1 MEIPAPAVSTTAG
14 RRPQVSAGM
23 DPGLPAA
30 ARLSDE
36 ELLRRVASGDG
47 VAFGLLAERLGP
59 VLRRVL
65 FRFGFAEEEVDDIL
79 QECLIRVWQG
89 SSDFRGISTVNT
101 WACRIAV
108 NLAISELRRR
118 KVTPTWQPP
127 AVLDTEAAWDRL
139 QQAEV
144 VREAVAALP
153 LRLRTVVILREFEG
167 LPYRTIA
174 EILGVPIGTVMSR
187 LHKAR
192 ERLRRRLEPILRAS
206 GR

>member
-1 MEIPAPAVSTTAG
+1 MPTTAAK
-14 RRPQVSAGM
+14 RPQVSAAIG
-23 DPGLPAA
+23 PVLPAA
-30 ARLSDE
+30 ARPRDE

-47 VAFGLLAERLGP
+47 TAFGLLADRLGP
-59 VLRRVL
+59 IVRRVL
-65 FRFGFAEEEVDDIL
+65 FRFGFPDEEVDDIL

-89 SSDFRGISTVNT
+89 SSDFKGTSTVNT

-127 AVLDTEAAWDRL
+127 AILDTEAAWDRS

-144 VREAVAALP
+144 VREAVEALP

-174 EILGVPIGTVMSR
+174 DILGIPIGTVMSR

-192 ERLRRRLEPILRAS
+192 ARLRRRLEPILHAS
-206 GR
+206 GT

>member
-1 MEIPAPAVSTTAG
+1 
-14 RRPQVSAGM
+14 
-23 DPGLPAA
+23 
-30 ARLSDE
+30 
-36 ELLRRVASGDG
+36 
-47 VAFGLLAERLGP
+47 
-59 VLRRVL
+59 VL
-65 FRFGFAEEEVDDIL
+65 FRFGFAEEEGDDIL

-89 SSDFRGISTVNT
+89 SSDFKGISTVTT

-127 AVLDTEAAWDRL
+127 AILDTEAAWDRL
-139 QQAEV
+139 QQAET

-153 LRLRTVVILREFEG
+153 LRLRTVLILREFEG

-192 ERLRRRLEPILRAS
+192 ARLRRRLEPILRAS
-206 GR
+206 AR